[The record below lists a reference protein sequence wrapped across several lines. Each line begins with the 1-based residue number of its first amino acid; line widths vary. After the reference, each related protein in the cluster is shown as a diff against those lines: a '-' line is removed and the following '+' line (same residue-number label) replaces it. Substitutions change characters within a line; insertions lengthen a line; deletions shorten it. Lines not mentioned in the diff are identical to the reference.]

1 MAHDD
6 YERLLREVEAEL
18 GGPPVG
24 RSGAAKPLKAGDAA
38 ASVGDRPAAPG
49 HEGVVDR
56 VRGGVPRG
64 VVVGAMWGLVVGGV
78 FSILPVVDGLSGAI
92 AGFVTG
98 FGVSVAGRLRRH

>member
-18 GGPPVG
+18 GGAPAGG
-24 RSGAAKPLKAGDAA
+24 RSAKPLKPGAA
-38 ASVGDRPAAPG
+38 AAPPAAPSSAPG
-49 HEGVVDR
+49 REGVVDR
-56 VRGGVPRG
+56 VRAGVPRG
-64 VVVGAMWGLVVGGV
+64 VAVGAVWGLVVGGA

-98 FGVSVAGRLRRH
+98 FGVSVAGRLRRR